1 MTIALLV
8 CYDGTR
14 LSGWQTQAN
23 ADSVQSALERAVH
36 DAFSENGRIAASGR
50 TDSGVHAAGQVCSL
64 SLKNRIAPE
73 RVADA
78 LNRYLPEDVRVLESV
93 AAPEGFDA
101 CRMAKRKTYRY
112 RFYVSARQNPL
123 KERYA
128 AQLKRM
134 PDPEKMRAAA
144 KLIEGEHDFKCF
156 CASGSAAK
164 STVRHVLSVQ
174 ISLERSLGGD
184 DIVLDVCGKGFL
196 YNMVRI
202 IAGTLAAVGEGKIRA
217 EDILRAFESGE
228 RALLG
233 KTMPAKGLTLLN
245 VDYGFPLFPRAIKE

>member
-36 DAFSENGRIAASGR
+36 DAFSENVRIAASGR

-134 PDPEKMRAAA
+134 PDLEKMRAAA

>member
-36 DAFSENGRIAASGR
+36 DAFSENVRIAASGR

-228 RALLG
+228 RALRG

>member
-36 DAFSENGRIAASGR
+36 DAFSENVRIAASGR

-101 CRMAKRKTYRY
+101 SAFPSEIWNIVVEGEGASAKI
-112 RFYVSARQNPL
+112 
-123 KERYA
+123 KEIG
-128 AQLKRM
+128 LKRN
-134 PDPEKMRAAA
+134 
-144 KLIEGEHDFKCF
+144 C
-156 CASGSAAK
+156 SYS
-164 STVRHVLSVQ
+164 S
-174 ISLERSLGGD
+174 
-184 DIVLDVCGKGFL
+184 
-196 YNMVRI
+196 N
-202 IAGTLAAVGEGKIRA
+202 
-217 EDILRAFESGE
+217 
-228 RALLG
+228 
-233 KTMPAKGLTLLN
+233 
-245 VDYGFPLFPRAIKE
+245 

>member
-23 ADSVQSALERAVH
+23 ADSVQSALEKAVY
-36 DAFSENGRIAASGR
+36 DAFSENVRVAASGR
-50 TDSGVHAAGQVCSL
+50 SDSGVHAAGQVCSL
-64 SLKNRIAPE
+64 SLENRIAPE

-78 LNRYLPEDVRVLESV
+78 LNRFLPEDVRVLESV

-101 CRMAKRKTYRY
+101 CRMAKQKTYRY

-164 STVRHVLSVQ
+164 STVRHVLSAQ
-174 ISLERSLGGD
+174 ISLERSLGSD
-184 DIVLDVCGKGFL
+184 DIVLDVSGKGFL

>member
-14 LSGWQTQAN
+14 LSGWQTQSN
-23 ADSVQSALERAVH
+23 ADSVQSALERAVY
-36 DAFSENGRIAASGR
+36 DAFSENVRVAASGR

-64 SLKNRIAPE
+64 SLENRIAPE

-78 LNRYLPEDVRVLESV
+78 LNRFLPEDVRVLESA

-164 STVRHVLSVQ
+164 STVRQVLSVQ

-202 IAGTLAAVGEGKIRA
+202 IAGTLLGVGCGKIEPGAFRRA
-217 EDILRAFESGE
+217 IESGN
-228 RALLG
+228 RLDLG
-233 KTMPAKGLTLLN
+233 VTAPANGLTLMEVFYDPEDL
-245 VDYGFPLFPRAIKE
+245 KC

>member
-23 ADSVQSALERAVH
+23 ADSVQSALERAVY
-36 DAFSENGRIAASGR
+36 DAFSENVRVAASGR

>member
-36 DAFSENGRIAASGR
+36 DAFSENVRIAASGR

>member
-14 LSGWQTQAN
+14 LSGWQTQSN
-23 ADSVQSALERAVH
+23 ADSVQSALERAVY
-36 DAFSENGRIAASGR
+36 DAFSENVRVAASGR

-64 SLKNRIAPE
+64 SLENRIAPE

-78 LNRYLPEDVRVLESV
+78 LNRFLPEDVRVLESA

-134 PDPEKMRAAA
+134 PDLEKMRAAA

-164 STVRHVLSVQ
+164 STVRHVLSVG
-174 ISLERSLGGD
+174 ISLENTLGGD

>member
-1 MTIALLV
+1 
-8 CYDGTR
+8 
-14 LSGWQTQAN
+14 
-23 ADSVQSALERAVH
+23 
-36 DAFSENGRIAASGR
+36 
-50 TDSGVHAAGQVCSL
+50 
-64 SLKNRIAPE
+64 
-73 RVADA
+73 
-78 LNRYLPEDVRVLESV
+78 
-93 AAPEGFDA
+93 
-101 CRMAKRKTYRY
+101 MAKRKTHRY

-164 STVRHVLSVQ
+164 STVRQVLSVQ

-184 DIVLDVCGKGFL
+184 DLVLDVCGKGFL

-202 IAGTLAAVGEGKIRA
+202 IAGTLVAVGEGKIRA

>member
-36 DAFSENGRIAASGR
+36 DAFSENVRIAASGR

-144 KLIEGEHDFKCF
+144 KLIAGEHDFKCF

>member
-36 DAFSENGRIAASGR
+36 DAFSENVRIAASGR

-101 CRMAKRKTYRY
+101 SRMAKRKTYRY

>member
-36 DAFSENGRIAASGR
+36 DAFSENVRIAASGR

-164 STVRHVLSVQ
+164 STVRHVLSAQ
-174 ISLERSLGGD
+174 ISLERSLGSD
-184 DIVLDVCGKGFL
+184 DIVLDVSGKGFL

>member
-14 LSGWQTQAN
+14 LSGWQTQSN
-23 ADSVQSALERAVH
+23 ADSVQSALERAVY
-36 DAFSENGRIAASGR
+36 DAFSENVRVAASGR

-64 SLKNRIAPE
+64 SLENRIAPE

-78 LNRYLPEDVRVLESV
+78 LNRFLPEDVRVLESA

-164 STVRHVLSVQ
+164 STVRQVLSVQ

-202 IAGTLAAVGEGKIRA
+202 IAGTLVAVGEGKIRA

-228 RALLG
+228 RALL
-233 KTMPAKGLTLLN
+233 AKRC
-245 VDYGFPLFPRAIKE
+245 PPRG

>member
-1 MTIALLV
+1 M
-8 CYDGTR
+8 G
-14 LSGWQTQAN
+14 
-23 ADSVQSALERAVH
+23 
-36 DAFSENGRIAASGR
+36 
-50 TDSGVHAAGQVCSL
+50 
-64 SLKNRIAPE
+64 NRF
-73 RVADA
+73 
-78 LNRYLPEDVRVLESV
+78 LPEDVRVLESA

-164 STVRHVLSVQ
+164 STVRQVLSVQ

-184 DIVLDVCGKGFL
+184 DLVLDVCGKGFL

-202 IAGTLAAVGEGKIRA
+202 IAGTLVAVGEGKIRA

>member
-36 DAFSENGRIAASGR
+36 DAFSENVRIAASGR

-64 SLKNRIAPE
+64 SLENRIAPE

-78 LNRYLPEDVRVLESV
+78 LNRFLPEDVRVLESV

-101 CRMAKRKTYRY
+101 CRMAKQKTYRY

-174 ISLERSLGGD
+174 ISLERSLGSD
-184 DIVLDVCGKGFL
+184 DIVLDVSGKGFL

-233 KTMPAKGLTLLN
+233 KTMPAKGLTLAG
-245 VDYGFPLFPRAIKE
+245 VEYGEDMSL

>member
-36 DAFSENGRIAASGR
+36 DAFSENVRIAASGR

-156 CASGSAAK
+156 CASGSAVK

-202 IAGTLAAVGEGKIRA
+202 IAGTLAAVGDGKIRA

>member
-23 ADSVQSALERAVH
+23 ADSVQSALERAVY
-36 DAFSENGRIAASGR
+36 DAFSENVRVAASGR

-64 SLKNRIAPE
+64 SLENRIAPE

-78 LNRYLPEDVRVLESV
+78 LNRFLPEDVRVLESV

-156 CASGSAAK
+156 W
-164 STVRHVLSVQ
+164 R
-174 ISLERSLGGD
+174 ERLGGEKHRAASAFRTN
-184 DIVLDVCGKGFL
+184 ISRKIARRRRSRARR
-196 YNMVRI
+196 VRQR
-202 IAGTLAAVGEGKIRA
+202 V
-217 EDILRAFESGE
+217 S
-228 RALLG
+228 
-233 KTMPAKGLTLLN
+233 
-245 VDYGFPLFPRAIKE
+245 V

>member
-14 LSGWQTQAN
+14 LSGWQTQSN
-23 ADSVQSALERAVH
+23 ADSVQSALERAVY
-36 DAFSENGRIAASGR
+36 DAFSENVRVAASGR

-64 SLKNRIAPE
+64 SLENRIAPE

-78 LNRYLPEDVRVLESV
+78 LNRFLPEDVRVLESA

-164 STVRHVLSVQ
+164 STVRQVLSRTN
-174 ISLERSLGGD
+174 ISRK
-184 DIVLDVCGKGFL
+184 IARRRR
-196 YNMVRI
+196 YRARRVRQR
-202 IAGTLAAVGEGKIRA
+202 V
-217 EDILRAFESGE
+217 S
-228 RALLG
+228 
-233 KTMPAKGLTLLN
+233 
-245 VDYGFPLFPRAIKE
+245 V

>member
-36 DAFSENGRIAASGR
+36 DAFSENVRMAASGR

>member
-36 DAFSENGRIAASGR
+36 DAFSENVRIAASGR

-202 IAGTLAAVGEGKIRA
+202 IAGTLAAVGDGKIRA

>member
-36 DAFSENGRIAASGR
+36 DAFSENVRIAASGR

-128 AQLKRM
+128 AQLKRI

>member
-36 DAFSENGRIAASGR
+36 DAFSENVRIAASGR

-101 CRMAKRKTYRY
+101 CLMAKRKTYRY

-202 IAGTLAAVGEGKIRA
+202 IAGTLAAVGDGKIRA